1 MKLAIHHPQQELVLH
16 NGMVWKVGCGER
28 FKFWEDRWIDGETAL
43 IAKYPRLYLNSC
55 QQNHFIQQMGVL
67 KDIGWEWDFK
77 WRRLLFDS
85 EIPMVDSFLKDVGG
99 IRIQPRSRDE
109 WVWKQDPTGQYTVK
123 SAYLALR
130 GNVIE
135 GDDTADFEVLW
146 KLRIPSK
153 AAVFVWRLLRDRLPT
168 KLNLRRRNVE
178 INDLHCPFCRR
189 SEEDAAHLFFHCS
202 RITPIWG
209 EALSWVNMLSVFPQH
224 PRQNFSQHM
233 IDWVDGIRGNRWR
246 VWWVAFTWNVWQLRN
261 KIIFSNGTF
270 DGNKLLED
278 ALFLLWSWLR
288 SFEKDFTIH
297 YNQWSSNLR
306 DAFVL
311 S

>member
-1 MKLAIHHPQQELVLH
+1 ME
-16 NGMVWKVGCGER
+16 
-28 FKFWEDRWIDGETAL
+28 
-43 IAKYPRLYLNSC
+43 
-55 QQNHFIQQMGVL
+55 
-67 KDIGWEWDFK
+67 
-77 WRRLLFDS
+77 
-85 EIPMVDSFLKDVGG
+85 
-99 IRIQPRSRDE
+99 
-109 WVWKQDPTGQYTVK
+109 
-123 SAYLALR
+123 LR

-135 GDDTADFEVLW
+135 GDDTADFEVLC

-168 KLNLRRRNVE
+168 KLNLRRRNE
-178 INDLHCPFCRR
+178 IGGGR
-189 SEEDAAHLFFHCS
+189 SSSFFPLQQNY
-202 RITPIWG
+202 TDMG
-209 EALSWVNMLSVFPQH
+209 EALSWVNMLSLFPQH

-261 KIIFSNGTF
+261 KIIFSNDTF